1 MLKWHDNRAQGPE
14 GASHLAIWEEHSKKR
29 KQKCKGSMG
38 RVCEGIQGRVN
49 IKTVVKNPLKSSGN
63 KYKILKDKKKFSHKV
78 IISNTS
84 HHTDTKS

>member
-1 MLKWHDNRAQGPE
+1 
-14 GASHLAIWEEHSKKR
+14 
-29 KQKCKGSMG
+29 MG
-38 RVCEGIQGRVN
+38 RVCEGIQGIVN